1 MTLVFIGTIVQAQQ
15 DEKAGDIIDKFSEF
29 TTSGS
34 AVSVDFTITMTS
46 LKDDIS
52 EEYDGNLILRGNNYK
67 LNIMETETWFDGNSM
82 YTYMPDIEEVM
93 ISDPVEDGGIMSNP
107 TQLFSIY
114 HEEFNYRLLGEITR
128 NGRRL
133 YEIDLHP
140 VDRDHNF
147 HTVKLFINKDD
158 YFMNSAVIA
167 GKDGNRYTVMVT
179 DYDDSIEVSDS
190 YFTFDES
197 DYPGVEVIDMRW

>member
-1 MTLVFIGTIVQAQQ
+1 MTLVFIATMLQAQQ
-15 DEKAGDIIDKFSEF
+15 DEKARDIIDKFSEF
-29 TTSGS
+29 TTSGT

-52 EEYDGNLILRGNNYK
+52 EKYDGNIILKGNNYK

-82 YTYMPDIEEVM
+82 YTYMPDIQEVM
-93 ISDPVEDGGIMSNP
+93 ISDPVEDGSFMSDP
-107 TQLFSIY
+107 SQLFNIY
-114 HEEFNYRLLGEITR
+114 HEEFNYRLLGEIIR
-128 NGRRL
+128 NDRRL
-133 YEIDLHP
+133 YEIDLNP

-167 GKDGNRYTVMVT
+167 GKDGNRYTINVT

-190 YFTFDES
+190 YFTFNES

>member
-1 MTLVFIGTIVQAQQ
+1 MTLVFIITMVQAQQ
-15 DEKAGDIIDKFSEF
+15 DEKARDIINKFSEF
-29 TTSGS
+29 TTLGS

-46 LKDDIS
+46 LRDNIN
-52 EEYDGNLILRGNNYK
+52 EEYEGNIILRGNNYK
-67 LNIMETETWFDGNSM
+67 LIIMETETWFDGNSM
-82 YTYMPDIEEVM
+82 YTYIPDIEEVM
-93 ISDPVEDGGIMSNP
+93 ISDPVEDGGIMSDP

-128 NGRRL
+128 DGKRL

-140 VDRDHNF
+140 VDRDHSF

-167 GKDGNRYTVMVT
+167 GKDGNRYTITIT

-190 YFTFDES
+190 YFTFNES